1 LKKKKIEMRKH
12 FLLFFLFSCLYSCT
26 PSKKL
31 FFLEGDSLQRNEIK
45 RFNDTPYKLQVNDQ
59 LSIGITS
66 NDQSLVEIFNSQT
79 SQKNSLS
86 NYRIDHFG
94 NIRMPVIG
102 SINILGYTVQEVRKI
117 IENKLEKFIK
127 INSDIFVSVE
137 LLGIKY
143 TIVGEINKPG
153 VYIIS
158 QNKTSIVDAIA
169 NSGNITKKG
178 NLKKVEVIRKSTNGI
193 EKYYIDLSTMN
204 AFNSDVFYI
213 KSNDIININ
222 SSKYNFFTNWND
234 SLLII
239 SSTITLFTSIII
251 LIK

>member
-1 LKKKKIEMRKH
+1 MRKH
-12 FLLFFLFSCLYSCT
+12 FLLFLLLSCLYSCT

-31 FFLEGDSLQRNEIK
+31 IFLEGDSLKRNEIK
-45 RFNDTPYKLQVNDQ
+45 RIDNFPYKLQVNDQ
-59 LSIGITS
+59 LLIGITS
-66 NDQSLVEIFNSQT
+66 NDQSIVQIFSSQT
-79 SQKNSLS
+79 SQNTPLS
-86 NYRIDHFG
+86 NYKIDHIG

-102 SINILGYTVQEVRKI
+102 SMNVLGYTIQEVRKI

-127 INSDIFVSVE
+127 INSDVFVSVE

-143 TIVGEINKPG
+143 TIVGEINNPG

-158 QNKTSIVDAIA
+158 QNKPSIIYAIA
-169 NSGNITKKG
+169 NSGDVTKKG
-178 NLKKVEVIRKSTNGI
+178 NLKKVEVIRKSSSGI
-193 EKYYIDLSTMN
+193 EKFYIDLSTMN

-222 SSKYNFFTNWND
+222 PSKNNFLTNWND

-239 SSTITLFTSIII
+239 SSTITLFTSVII